1 MFVSRIMI
9 EMYWFLVFLLGWELV
24 LKFLDLVVN
33 IFKLDIWKI
42 RNGIVNDLS
51 IVLIFLINKLN

>member
-33 IFKLDIWKI
+33 IFNLDIWKI